1 MTKTFSKLLMV
12 SCMAV
17 ACSAFAAGPTP
28 VQATPGAAATAKP
41 AQAPFLAELKAKL
54 KIDGAAQ
61 EKAWEGFT
69 KGSEQQLDMSTFQD
83 MSQAKTTPDLMNS
96 LEKMQSQAAK
106 RFGEQKKAI
115 VTLYDTLDAEQK
127 KTFDAFV
134 FATMAKMGA
143 PAAR

>member
-17 ACSAFAAGPTP
+17 ACSAFAAGPTTP
-28 VQATPGAAATAKP
+28 VQATPGATATKP
-41 AQAPFLAELKAKL
+41 APAPFLAELKAKL
-54 KIDGAAQ
+54 KINGAAQ

-69 KGSEQQLDMSTFQD
+69 KGSEQQLDMSTFQE

-106 RFGEQKKAI
+106 RFGEQKKTI
-115 VTLYDTLDAEQK
+115 VTLYDALDAEQK

-143 PAAR
+143 PR